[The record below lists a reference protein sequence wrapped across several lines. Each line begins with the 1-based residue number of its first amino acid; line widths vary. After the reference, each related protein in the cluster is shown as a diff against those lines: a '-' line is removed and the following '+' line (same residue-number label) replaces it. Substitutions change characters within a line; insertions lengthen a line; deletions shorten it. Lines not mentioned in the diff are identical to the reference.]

1 MQTIVLLLAATW
13 VAATPSA
20 GPATFEVTDTF
31 DGRPFEYRME
41 LAAQRPEYRVYR
53 LHYPSPVE
61 TPFEANNTVP
71 GEYYLPEGIGPNDP
85 KRPAVICLHILGGG
99 FELVQLVTSSL
110 AARGIPAAWMKLP
123 YYGERRPAGLKE
135 DPRQN
140 PRHFAE
146 ALSQG
151 LLDVRR
157 MIDLLAARPEIDR
170 DRIGVTGISLGG
182 MLAGTVAG
190 ADSRIH
196 RAALIL
202 SGGDALEIIYHARES
217 RRICELLR
225 GLPLEDRR
233 NVEQTLRSVDPL
245 TYASELRGRAQDGRV
260 LMINAGSDEVIPRA
274 STDKL
279 AKALG
284 IEDEVIWLDGLGH
297 YTAMAALPQALQTTV
312 AFFAKDL
319 PEGVQPAQP
328 AARAAGLT
336 PLRRVVR
343 LVQQAGAFV
352 GTGAEPAAGKCHF
365 LDWKASVVLADGKK
379 VEGSARIVRGE
390 PYRFRA
396 ELDIPKVATGVFAQG
411 RGPWLGTG
419 GNTAFYG
426 ELPVDRPA
434 EHPFHLAAE
443 SNILKLRAATGILT
457 ALDFAP
463 ESLER
468 WVSASDE
475 KHADGRP
482 AIRLARKDRPG
493 DYGLLV
499 FHEDGV
505 TPAEAEF
512 DVEGVQG
519 RVVFRAWQINTI
531 AHDTLFEPSE
541 GTIIQKVDAA
551 DLYRMFAALLNF
563 AAETIR

>member
-1 MQTIVLLLAATW
+1 MQTIVLLLAAAW
-13 VAATPSA
+13 GATTPLA
-20 GPATFEVTDTF
+20 EPTTFSVTETF

-41 LAAQRPEYRVYR
+41 LVTRRPEYRVYQ
-53 LHYPSPVE
+53 LQYPSPVE

-85 KRPAVICLHILGGG
+85 QRPAVICLHILGGG
-99 FELVQLVTSSL
+99 FELVQLVSSSL
-110 AARGIPAAWMKLP
+110 ASRGIPAVWFKLP
-123 YYGERRPAGLKE
+123 YYGERRPQGLKE

-140 PRHFAE
+140 PARFVE

-151 LLDVRR
+151 VLDVRR
-157 MIDLLAARPEIDR
+157 MVDLLATRPEVDPR
-170 DRIGVTGISLGG
+170 RIGITGISLGG
-182 MLAGTVAG
+182 MLAGTAAG
-190 ADSRIH
+190 VEPRIH

-202 SGGDALEIIYHARES
+202 SGGDVLEIIYHARES
-217 RRICELLR
+217 RRISELLR

-233 NVEQTLRSVDPL
+233 EVEQTLRSVDPL
-245 TYASELRGRAQDGRV
+245 THADALRERAQDGRV
-260 LMINAGSDEVIPRA
+260 IMINAGSDEVIPRS

-284 IEDEVIWLDGLGH
+284 IDDEVIWLDGLGH
-297 YTAMAALPQALQTTV
+297 YTAMAALPQALRTTV

-319 PEGVQPAQP
+319 PEDVEPAPP
-328 AARAAGLT
+328 ATRGAGLT
-336 PLRRVVR
+336 PLRRMVR
-343 LVQQAGAFV
+343 LVQQAGSFV
-352 GTGAEPAAGKCHF
+352 GTGVEPAAGKCHF

-379 VEGSARIVRGE
+379 VEGSARIVRGAGH
-390 PYRFRA
+390 RFRA
-396 ELDIPKVATGVFAQG
+396 EVNIPMVGAGVFAQG

-419 GNTAFYG
+419 GNTVFYG
-426 ELPVDRPA
+426 ELPADRAP

-443 SNILKLRAATGILT
+443 RNVLKLRAATGILT

-468 WVSASDE
+468 WVSASEE
-475 KHADGRP
+475 KDADGRP
-482 AIRLARKDRPG
+482 AIRLIRKDRPG
-493 DYGLLV
+493 DYGLFI
-499 FHEDGV
+499 FHEDGT
-505 TPAEAEF
+505 TPKEAEF
-512 DVEGVQG
+512 DVEGVRG
-519 RVVFRAWQINTI
+519 RVVFRAWQIDTI

-541 GTIIQKVDAA
+541 DATIQKVDAA